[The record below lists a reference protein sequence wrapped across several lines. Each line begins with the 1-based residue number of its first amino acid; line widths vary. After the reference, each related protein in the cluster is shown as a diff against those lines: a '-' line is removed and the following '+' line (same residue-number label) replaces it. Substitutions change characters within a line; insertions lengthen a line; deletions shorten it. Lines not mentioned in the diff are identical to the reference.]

1 MRHGL
6 DGVCRRAKR
15 SSSMQEDDVRYRTMG
30 TTSLEISE
38 IGFGTGDNAG
48 ALVLGDPEAQ
58 RAIIERALAL
68 GVNYFDTS
76 PDYGRGLAE
85 ANLGRIL
92 RELRANDALVAT
104 KVEIM
109 PEQLGRIPETII
121 DSVEAS
127 LLRLRRDR
135 VDVLMVHNPCRPARA
150 AQVRKWTPLTPA
162 DILDL
167 AVPALERL
175 RAAGKAR
182 YLGLA
187 CEHAA
192 TASLTD
198 VLASGLFAMTNV
210 WFNLVN
216 PTAGMPPGALARGEA
231 RLPPQTMPPT
241 EGPGAALDD
250 YSGMIDAAV
259 SAGAGVAVIRPLAGG
274 ALSRAVAEH
283 GHSGRHPL
291 AGGAFSRQPALFEP
305 ELVRARRLLFLD
317 RPGDQTIVQAAY
329 RFLLADPRITTVI
342 GGFSEVAHLDDA
354 ISVIDAGP
362 MSETDMVGIQRV
374 YLDDYGVAAVTS

>member
-1 MRHGL
+1 M
-6 DGVCRRAKR
+6 
-15 SSSMQEDDVRYRTMG
+15 RYRTMG
-30 TTSLEISE
+30 STGLEVSE
-38 IGFGTGDNAG
+38 VGFGTGDNAG
-48 ALVLGDPEAQ
+48 ALVLGEPEAQ

-85 ANLGRIL
+85 VNLGRIL
-92 RELRANDALVAT
+92 RELRAHDALVAT

-135 VDVLMVHNPCRPARA
+135 VDVLMVHNPCRPERA
-150 AQVRKWTPLTPA
+150 AKLRKWTPLTPA

-175 RAAGKAR
+175 RTAGKAR

-187 CEHAA
+187 CEHAT
-192 TASLTD
+192 TACLTE
-198 VLASGLFAMTNV
+198 VLASGLFTMTNV

-216 PTAGMPPGALARGEA
+216 PTAGMPPDALRHGEEQHRA
-231 RLPPQTMPPT
+231 ERTPPIG
-241 EGPGAALDD
+241 GPGAALDD
-250 YSGMIDAAV
+250 YSGMIDAAA

-274 ALSRAVAEH
+274 ALSRAVAER
-283 GHSGRHPL
+283 GHPGRHPL

-317 RPGDQTIVQAAY
+317 RPGDQTIAQAAY
-329 RFLLADPRITTVI
+329 RFLLADSRITTVI
-342 GGFSEVAHLDDA
+342 GGFSEAAHLDEA

-362 MSETDMVGIQRV
+362 VSESDMAAIQELYVG
-374 YLDDYGVAAVTS
+374 DYGVAADATS